1 VLLYHGTTESA
12 AKAALEKGLKPR
24 ESAGV
29 ESNWE
34 ECPSSPHHVYLTSAY
49 AGYFAMASCK
59 SGERWAIIEVD
70 TTKLDKSDLFPDE
83 DFLEQ
88 ASRNQEL
95 PDDWG
100 VNELPMNGRTEWFR
114 NNLESFQHLW
124 EDSVKHLGNCSHFGQ
139 IPAAAITKVA
149 FIDPEECL
157 QMTMLVSDPM
167 ITLMNF
173 KVCGNQYRAMTRW
186 FIGEEVDA
194 GEISSF
200 LCDLPP
206 EVAEKHPDVAQQM
219 KDERESYEEILSNRA
234 GVEIIDIGGE

>member
-1 VLLYHGTTESA
+1 MLLYHGTTESA

-24 ESAGV
+24 GSAGV

-70 TTKLDKSDLFPDE
+70 TTKLDQSDLFPDE

-100 VNELPMNGRTEWFR
+100 INDLPMNNRTEWFR
-114 NNLESFQHLW
+114 NNLGSFQHLW

-139 IPAAAITKVA
+139 IPTAAITKVA
-149 FIDPEECL
+149 FIDPDECL
-157 QMTMLVSDPM
+157 QMTMLASDPM

-206 EVAEKHPDVAQQM
+206 ELAEKHPDVAQQM

-234 GVEIIDIGGE
+234 GVEIINIGGE